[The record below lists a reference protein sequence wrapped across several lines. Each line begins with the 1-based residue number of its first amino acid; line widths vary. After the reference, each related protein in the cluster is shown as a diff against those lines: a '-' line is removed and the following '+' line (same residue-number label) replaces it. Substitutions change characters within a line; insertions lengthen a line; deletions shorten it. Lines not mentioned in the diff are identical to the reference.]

1 MICPVCQKTNFQ
13 LNNGHLIC
21 NICSSCIKTNKS
33 LPEIKK
39 DILGSVDSHSSVC
52 NTDVQFGL
60 VSESNES
67 HVYLICDSC
76 AEMKL
81 II

>member
-1 MICPVCQKTNFQ
+1 MICPVCQKTNIQ
-13 LNNGHLIC
+13 LNNGYVKC
-21 NICSSCIKTNKS
+21 STCSSSVKTNKS
-33 LPEIKK
+33 LPEIKRS
-39 DILGSVDSHSSVC
+39 ILSTVESHSAVC
-52 NTDVQFGL
+52 TTDAQFGL
-60 VSESNES
+60 VSETSES